1 MADSPRLPR
10 LYDEKEVG
18 KILKRATDLQREDPV
33 RANPAGGFS
42 LEELEEI
49 AAEAGID
56 PQHLR
61 RAAAELDTGGSDVE
75 GWEHLLGEKV
85 TLVRQAVVPGELG
98 EEGFERLVPAIQI
111 LASEHGQPS
120 LLGRTLTWHSETQSK
135 SRSLQIVVSVRGG
148 ETHIRG
154 EERLHQM
161 AAGLFAG
168 TTAGFGVGVGLAVGM
183 PVGLEVLG
191 SALFAAAFPLGTIG
205 LTLVAVRQIYRA
217 VVRRRRSILA
227 RLVEGIAAE
236 AAAAIAEAALAE
248 PKPPLEL
255 PSG

>member
-18 KILKRATDLQREDPV
+18 RLLKRATELQREDPV

-61 RAAAELDTGGSDVE
+61 RAAAELDTGGGDVE

-98 EEGFERLVPAIQI
+98 PTGFERLVPAIQI

-135 SRSLQIVVSVRGG
+135 SRSLQIVVSARNG
-148 ETHIRG
+148 ETHIRA

-168 TTAGFGVGVGLAVGM
+168 TTAGFGVGVGIAVGM
-183 PVGLEVLG
+183 PVGLQVLG
-191 SALFAAAFPLGTIG
+191 SVLFAAAFPLGTIG

-217 VVRRRRSILA
+217 VVRRRRSILTG
-227 RLVEGIAAE
+227 LVEGIAAE
-236 AAAAIAEAALAE
+236 AEAAIAEAALAE
-248 PKPPLEL
+248 SGTPLEL
-255 PSG
+255 PRG